1 MLVPGRRFEVLP
13 ALHAADPPGP
23 NYLRECFLHPSSRPR
38 PPLFHGSF
46 AHRHKARI
54 YQSKDCRWLPLPNHS
69 LPRFQA
75 PKITHRAEEQ
85 KLILA
90 TIISQGCRLFGERD
104 HLGRKIDLSLVW
116 SIAVSPGLSALQSR
130 KRLITHSHAA
140 AVGSVLAVSCPQKGV
155 SDSVS
160 DKKERQPLSLDPA
173 VPGKTR

>member
-1 MLVPGRRFEVLP
+1 MGPLLCLLQILPDLITYVGLFAPIVPP
-13 ALHAADPPGP
+13 
-23 NYLRECFLHPSSRPR
+23 

-54 YQSKDCRWLPLPNHS
+54 YQSKDCRRLPLPNHS

-75 PKITHRAEEQ
+75 LKITHRAEEQ
-85 KLILA
+85 KLIPA
-90 TIISQGCRLFGERD
+90 SIISPGCRLYRQRD
-104 HLGRKIDLSLVW
+104 HLVRKIDLAIV
-116 SIAVSPGLSALQSR
+116 VSPGLSALQSR